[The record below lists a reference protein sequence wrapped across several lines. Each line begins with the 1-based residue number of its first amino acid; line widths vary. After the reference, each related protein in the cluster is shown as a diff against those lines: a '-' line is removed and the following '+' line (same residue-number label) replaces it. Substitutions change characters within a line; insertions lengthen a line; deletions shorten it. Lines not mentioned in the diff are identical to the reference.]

1 MSPPPP
7 FPVAGGPRVVRQGDA
22 QVALAAGGGEA
33 WNWSG
38 LATFAR
44 YRRGLGHRVDLG
56 GDVMSVLHDDNGIRG
71 TMLGKIGS
79 RIGLAQGV
87 AVEAGVGGSTGWRKS
102 FSQDIALSLGL
113 NDTTTRWEFFGTARL
128 AHSHGYRASDCCDS
142 DTIAP
147 PNTLFTL
154 ASIGTSY
161 AFQPSPGTNS
171 RTRLFAETGLG
182 QVSPRGQP
190 TGHTFYVGIGV
201 ILDFSRTQR

>member
-1 MSPPPP
+1 MSTLRRRRERLAVGLAFLFVACSGNMSPPPP

-87 AVEAGVGGSTGWRKS
+87 AVEAGVGGSTGWRRS

-113 NDTTTRWEFFGTARL
+113 NRSEE
-128 AHSHGYRASDCCDS
+128 H
-142 DTIAP
+142 
-147 PNTLFTL
+147 
-154 ASIGTSY
+154 TSEL
-161 AFQPSPGTNS
+161 QSP
-171 RTRLFAETGLG
+171 
-182 QVSPRGQP
+182 
-190 TGHTFYVGIGV
+190 
-201 ILDFSRTQR
+201 